1 VSEAEARV
9 GETLLDKWHL
19 DALLGVGG
27 MAAVYAATHRNGMRG
42 AVKMLHRA
50 CSSDESIQ
58 QRFLREGY
66 IANKVGHPGAV
77 RVLDDDVTPDG
88 GAFLVMELLDG
99 DGLFELAEKAGGTLD
114 VESVLRFTDRV
125 LDVLAAAH
133 DNGIVHRDIKPENIF
148 VTSDGRVKVLD
159 FGIAGIADPPKDQ
172 ARATQTGTP
181 MGTPAFMA
189 PEQARGRWDL
199 VGPQSDV
206 WSAGAMM
213 FTLLSGQLLFPDGTV
228 AELLAA
234 LVTETPRSL
243 AEVCPNAPKSVVELV
258 DRALARSLAD
268 RWADAR
274 AMQEALR
281 ATYLA
286 VVGEPMPLVAEGE
299 EPQTASGVTR
309 RTPACL
315 AATVSA
321 TPSRLAGLLSA
332 LRARRFVS
340 MGLVGVLMVVVAFV
354 SAQARETRPG
364 DDAAQAHLDA
374 PLVSPPLG
382 AVAPTVPA
390 IEESAVGVVV
400 SASTPPSEAAAPEAI
415 PARAVAS
422 TPAASA
428 PHRARTDLRTMFD
441 RRH

>member
-50 CSSDESIQ
+50 CSADETIQ
-58 QRFLREGY
+58 RRFLREGY
-66 IANKVGHPGAV
+66 IANKVAHPGAV
-77 RVLDDDVTPDG
+77 RVLDDDVTTDG
-88 GAFLVMELLDG
+88 NAFLVMELLDG
-99 DGLFELAEKAGGTLD
+99 NGLFELADQAGGKLD

-125 LDVLAAAH
+125 LDVLASAH

-148 VTSDGRVKVLD
+148 VTHDGRVKVLD
-159 FGIAGIADPPKDQ
+159 FGIAGLAEPPKEH

-213 FTLLSGQLLFPDGTV
+213 FTLLTGQLLFEDGTV

-234 LVTETPRSL
+234 LVTKPARSL
-243 AEVCPNAPKSVVELV
+243 AEAWPDAPPELVDVV
-258 DRALARSLAD
+258 DRALLGSLVD
-268 RWADAR
+268 RWASAR
-274 AMQEALR
+274 AMQQGVRDAYLVLCGAPMPAGPSDDAVQAVAPFVVR
-281 ATYLA
+281 ATPVRLA
-286 VVGEPMPLVAEGE
+286 P
-299 EPQTASGVTR
+299 
-309 RTPACL
+309 
-315 AATVSA
+315 TVSA
-321 TPSRLAGLLSA
+321 KSSRIGGLVA
-332 LRARRFVS
+332 AVRARRFVA
-340 MGLVGVLMVVVAFV
+340 MGLVGVLMVAVAFV
-354 SAQARETRPG
+354 SAQAREIPHG
-364 DDAAQAHLDA
+364 NVADAR
-374 PLVSPPLG
+374 
-382 AVAPTVPA
+382 VATA
-390 IEESAVGVVV
+390 SSAVGPIDSEPAPVAPS
-400 SASTPPSEAAAPEAI
+400 SAPIVDMPPSAPLTPVVTAT
-415 PARAVAS
+415 PVA
-422 TPAASA
+422 PSA
-428 PHRARTDLRTMFD
+428 PMVSVPRRPRPNLHSMFD